1 MPIERCAIKKTT
13 KTVYRP
19 VTESSPMFAL
29 DCEMCKTE
37 NGRLDVAR
45 ISLVDE
51 QLNVL
56 LDELVQPDLPIVDYL
71 TEFSG
76 ITEAMLANVTTSL
89 SQIHQWLDE
98 LLPEDAILI
107 GHSLNCD
114 LQSLR
119 IGHPYIIDTSC
130 IYNFTFFPNNKPK
143 LRELAAHYLNRDIQS
158 SESGHCPVE
167 DAKVAMELVQLKL
180 SHDIT
185 FGDNYLKNRQSNRG
199 KLFKPTMT
207 LSEFLSYKDQ
217 GDVKIVYDY
226 LDLEQFPKFISVT
239 SVHLNQ
245 VLDKI
250 GWACSLLNSICVV
263 MLKGRCLIKLN
274 N

>member
-1 MPIERCAIKKTT
+1 
-13 KTVYRP
+13 
-19 VTESSPMFAL
+19 MFAL

-76 ITEAMLANVTTSL
+76 ITPAMLANVTTSL
-89 SQIHQWLDE
+89 EEVHRRLDE
-98 LLPEDAILI
+98 LLPEDAILV

-119 IGHPYIIDTSC
+119 VGHPYIIDTSC
-130 IYNFTFFPNNKPK
+130 IYNFTPYPNNKPK
-143 LRELAAHYLNRDIQS
+143 LRELAAYHLQRDIQS
-158 SESGHCPVE
+158 AESGHCSVE
-167 DAKVAMELVQLKL
+167 DAKVAMELVKLKL
-180 SHDIT
+180 SRDLT
-185 FGDNYLKNRQSNRG
+185 FGDNSRCCRN

-207 LSEFLSYKDQ
+207 MSEFLSYKDQ

-226 LDLEQFPKFISVT
+226 LDLDEFPKFIAVT
-239 SVHLNQ
+239 SKHLNQ
-245 VLDKI
+245 VVDKI
-250 GWACSLLNSICVV
+250 QWAASLLNSICVV
-263 MLKGRCLIKLN
+263 ILRGRCLINLN